1 MLLLG
6 NRSIVAVHCCS
17 ASPFSGLKK
26 NIKKYGEFMG
36 IILLLLDE
44 KLRMFTNEEKL
55 SHVPIPRRDK
65 KKKELVSK
73 GNLIKFI
80 SNSNEQEE
88 NGSLFIVETLQYSTR
103 EVDVV
108 VLLWLR
114 GIRYGRKY
122 NETAEVTFPRN
133 GKYMRKKR
141 RQVV

>member
-1 MLLLG
+1 
-6 NRSIVAVHCCS
+6 
-17 ASPFSGLKK
+17 
-26 NIKKYGEFMG
+26 MG